1 MQILLFDI
9 SDKNKVPRQQSIS
22 NHGGDDDDD
31 DFFLDNGGPSNM
43 NDEQKSRSFHP
54 PNLKGRDIGII

>member
-1 MQILLFDI
+1 MLLLFDI
-9 SDKNKVPRQQSIS
+9 LDKSKGPRQQSKS
-22 NHGGDDDDD
+22 NHGDDD

-54 PNLKGRDIGII
+54 PNLKRRDIGII

>member
-1 MQILLFDI
+1 LQVLLFDI
-9 SDKNKVPRQQSIS
+9 LDKNKVPRQQSKS
-22 NHGGDDDDD
+22 NRGDDDD

-54 PNLKGRDIGII
+54 PNLKGRNIGII